1 MTTKQR
7 ILVAALLVTV
17 PVDQLSK
24 YWIDAHLACGERMAV
39 IDGFFYLTHARNPGG
54 AFGAFAN
61 ADEGFRLLAFIVV
74 SAIAV
79 AVSTI
84 FFRRL
89 APGDR
94 VQALGLG
101 LILGGA
107 AGNFIDR
114 ILPTRGE
121 VIDLL
126 HFRLW
131 GGYSWPDFNFADVF
145 IVLGLAALMVD
156 LLSKEGQSRV

>member
-1 MTTKQR
+1 MSAKLR
-7 ILVAALLVTV
+7 ILLAALLVTV
-17 PVDQLSK
+17 PIDQFSK
-24 YWIDAHLACGERMAV
+24 YWVDAHLARGERMAV
-39 IDGFFYLTHARNPGG
+39 VDGFFYLTHARNPGG

-61 ADEGFRLLAFIVV
+61 ADETSRLLAF
-74 SAIAV
+74 V
-79 AVSTI
+79 AVSAVAAAVSAI

-94 VQALGLG
+94 LQALGLG

-107 AGNFIDR
+107 MGNFIDR
-114 ILPTRGE
+114 VAPARGE

-131 GGYSWPDFNFADVF
+131 GGYGWPDFNFADAF
-145 IVLGLAALMVD
+145 IVLGLVALAVD
-156 LLSKEGQSRV
+156 LLSREGQLRV